1 MSLMG
6 TNLGGSTGR
15 QSVISIMS
23 ISREVFI
30 IVAELSIGG
39 KGATVSTMI
48 ERESTSSFTV
58 HLSSMLRFVYFT
70 FTP

>member
-48 ERESTSSFTV
+48 ERESTSFTV